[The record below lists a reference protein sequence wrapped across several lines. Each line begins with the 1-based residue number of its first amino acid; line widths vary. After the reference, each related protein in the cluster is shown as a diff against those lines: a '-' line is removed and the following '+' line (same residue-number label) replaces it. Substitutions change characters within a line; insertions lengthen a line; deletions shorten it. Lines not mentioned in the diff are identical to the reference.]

1 MHETFI
7 HDDTALPPSRET
19 RADFVSAGTGFD
31 DRETFEAVVDA
42 DLRAAVLTADELD
55 ALARATGYR
64 SGKWVMTP
72 DRDAVDRYWRGTRDA
87 VASGTLPTAKAST
100 RRGSAGRDSHVVCAY
115 TADYLDRNTVAAAGQ
130 ALTDRG
136 LVLDRYKPNVYTA
149 LGIYPETV
157 DEWGVAS
164 EYRYAPD
171 EELAASSAPG

>member
-7 HDDTALPPSRET
+7 HDDEALPPSRET
-19 RADFVSAGTGFD
+19 RADFVTAGAGVG
-31 DRETFEAVVDA
+31 DRERFEAVVDA
-42 DLRAAVLTADELD
+42 DLRAAELAVDELD

-72 DRDAVDRYWRGTRDA
+72 DRDTVDRYWRETRDA

-115 TADYLDRNTVAAAGQ
+115 TTDYLDQAAVADAGK
-130 ALTDRG
+130 ALTERG
-136 LVLDRYKPNVYTA
+136 LVLDGYKPNVYTA

-157 DEWGVAS
+157 DEWDVVS
-164 EYRYAPD
+164 EYRYAPGD
-171 EELAASSAPG
+171 GTVASSAQG